1 MLKLSDLQHIE
12 AHMTQSKL
20 ISALSA
26 AALLLAASPLS
37 VMAADGA
44 TLYKTKTCSACH
56 GKDGRTPLM
65 PNYPKIA
72 GQNSAY
78 SLQQM
83 KDIKSGAR
91 NNGQTA
97 SMKGVMHLVTDEEMQ
112 VLSDYLATLAP

>member
-1 MLKLSDLQHIE
+1 M
-12 AHMTQSKL
+12 
-20 ISALSA
+20 
-26 AALLLAASPLS
+26 
-37 VMAADGA
+37 VR
-44 TLYKTKTCSACH
+44 TKTCSACH
-56 GKDGRTPLM
+56 GKDAKTPLM

-78 SLQQM
+78 TLQQM

-91 NNGQTA
+91 NNGQSA